1 MSSPNGFM
9 AILKQG
15 GTVLLGI
22 AVFAGIMLFA
32 GAMFAGVTVATAF
45 LYPIISWLAG
55 IAVLLFLFVVL
66 PLSIFQPLR
75 HVMAITS
82 LILSYICG
90 ASVWM
95 FSFLAII
102 IILKWFSLFALM
114 FFQAVSPFA
123 CILLLINGKAGA
135 SGGIVL
141 GLVFTY
147 GMRFFGMWLETVYQ
161 EKEKGKYEIKATVS
175 LDPLGEIIDG
185 SRICPACSVK
195 NNLTLSS
202 CWKCGKKFPK
212 QLDLGSTEI
221 TCE

>member
-1 MSSPNGFM
+1 
-9 AILKQG
+9 
-15 GTVLLGI
+15 LLGI

-32 GAMFAGVTVATAF
+32 GAMLAGVTVATAF

-55 IAVLLFLFVVL
+55 ISVLLFLFIVL

-75 HVMAITS
+75 HVMAVIS

-102 IILKWFSLFALM
+102 LILKWFSLFALM

-123 CILLLINGKAGA
+123 CILLLINGQAGA
-135 SGGIVL
+135 AGGIVL

-161 EKEKGKYEIKATVS
+161 ETEKGKYEIKATVGS
-175 LDPLGEIIDG
+175 DTSGEIIDG
-185 SRICPACSVK
+185 SRICPACCEK

-202 CWKCGKKFPK
+202 CWKCGKKLPK
-212 QLDLGSTEI
+212 QLDLGSSEI
-221 TCE
+221 VGE